1 MTGTGVYAIEYR
13 LGVFLCLLAHLV
25 PGSPEA
31 AIAAA
36 SPATKALLVDRQARG
51 YRARTG
57 GAR

>member
-1 MTGTGVYAIEYR
+1 MNGTGVYAIEYR
-13 LGVFLCLLAHLV
+13 PGVFICLPAYLV

-36 SPATKALLVDRQARG
+36 SPATKALLVDRQARE